1 MNGNELPTMDP
12 IFDPVTGKKIESYA
26 EEMQTRDKIDQMA
39 RAKAKGGKHNCVHS
53 ALKAIKYVG
62 IEFEPSKISRCEK
75 EVNDALEQ
83 GYEPIRDFET
93 ARGLVMV
100 LGLWKEE

>member
-1 MNGNELPTMDP
+1 MNGNKLPTMDP

-62 IEFEPSKISRCEK
+62 IEFEPSKISGCEK

>member
-1 MNGNELPTMDP
+1 MPNGTPAFN
-12 IFDPVTGKKIESYA
+12 PVTGEKIASYQD
-26 EEMQTRDKIDQMA
+26 EMEAREKIDQLA
-39 RAKAKGGKHNCVHS
+39 RATAKGGKHNCVHS

-62 IEFEPSKISRCEK
+62 IEFEPSKISGCEK
-75 EVNDALEQ
+75 KVNDALEQ

-93 ARGLVMV
+93 ACGLVMV

>member
-62 IEFEPSKISRCEK
+62 IEFEPSKISGCEK
-75 EVNDALEQ
+75 
-83 GYEPIRDFET
+83 
-93 ARGLVMV
+93 
-100 LGLWKEE
+100 K

>member
-12 IFDPVTGKKIESYA
+12 IFDPLTGKKIESYA
-26 EEMQTRDKIDQMA
+26 EEMQIRDKIDQMA

-62 IEFEPSKISRCEK
+62 VEFEPSKIELCEK
-75 EVNDALEQ
+75 EVNDALSK
-83 GYEPIRDFET
+83 GFEPIRDFET